1 MPRGPACPPRMP
13 ALFAPDL
20 DFQLLFGA
28 LPAPHAVLAPTGTVL
43 GLNAAACA
51 LLSAKIRAETIVGQP
66 LRALH
71 AALSAAGHVLAPAE
85 SWAAAVYAAQ
95 SGSPQV
101 LAPIWQPAAAGQPTP
116 RYWEATVQPVAA
128 GGMGTAGAIRYHLLR
143 LAEVSDRMATATPS
157 AEQLR
162 QILAGTPAIIA
173 TVEGPDHRFAFTNAA
188 YDTLTESRAQ
198 LGVPVLECFPELFEQ
213 NLISLL
219 DHVYRTGL
227 TTADQGAALQ
237 LRERATG
244 QLRTYYL
251 NYTYQPLR
259 DATGVVTG
267 VMSFATDVT
276 AQMQARQ
283 QTEARHVRTSVAD
296 LRLRRQ
302 AEVLPFI
309 TFVTDALGRTTYMSP
324 QWYQYTGLPTGTGWA
339 EVDVQWPHILHPD
352 DHERTQREIADSI
365 ESPRLGRV
373 EVRLR
378 GANDQYRWFL
388 TEAVPEFGVDGRL
401 LRRNGYMLDV
411 HEQRETQRHL
421 ENKDRLLSQILS
433 QAPACIAAFEG
444 PEHHYAFFNAGYD
457 RLMGSRPRLGKP
469 LAQRQSDVDDQGYLA
484 ILDKVYLTD
493 EPFVGQEMPVHL
505 HPDNAPTTEHYF
517 NFSFLPMHGADDSV
531 SGILTFAI
539 DMSEQ
544 VLARRQTKVLA
555 REVDQ
560 RDEQLRTITQAVPVF
575 ITNFDQNGA
584 LTYLNP
590 YFYEYTGFDPA
601 APIESAWQCLPPE
614 DWAAAQ
620 ALAQTG
626 MQAGQPWEATFRC
639 RRYDGELRWMQTRA
653 QPYLGPDGQ
662 LAGFSAATT
671 EVHELHERTEELA
684 RSREDFANLADHM
697 AQLAWMA
704 DPRGRVFWYNQ
715 RWYDYTG
722 LTSEQMQGQG
732 WQQVHDPTLRDVVNA
747 RYLAALCSEQPW
759 EDTFPLRRHD
769 GEYRWF
775 LSRARPIRDASGQ
788 VVRWF
793 GTNTDVTA
801 LRQLQQQLAMS
812 EEEQRIQAESIPQ
825 QVWTARPDG
834 TMDYYNHRMAAYL
847 GVALA
852 EGSNA
857 DVPSFVH
864 PDDRARIEER
874 WQTAIASQRY
884 YEAEFRLRRYDGEY
898 RWFLGQAQARRDA
911 GGQLLKWYGT
921 NTNVHQLRVLQEQ
934 VLHSQARFK
943 QLLETLPQ
951 LAWTAQP
958 DGRANYFNQRW
969 YDYTG
974 LRFEDLCDWGWENA
988 VHPDDLPEALREW
1001 QHSLATGE
1009 TLERELRWRRHD
1021 GTYRWFLMRAEA
1033 LRDPQ
1038 GDISTWVGANTDVD
1052 DFRRVRQELEA
1063 NNARLRRTNEDLD
1076 NFVYT
1081 ASHDLKQ
1088 PIHNMADI
1096 FAELTRTA
1104 NFRDPEAVQLVDYFE
1119 QALGRIFA
1127 TIDDLGAIVQV
1138 QRLEQEV
1145 QPEPVELAPLVN
1157 EVLDGLHDQL
1167 TQSAALVEC
1176 DFATYPVVSFVRPNM
1191 LSIFQNLLS
1200 NSLRYASPARP
1211 PRIRLSSAPDLIT
1224 GRPVLTV
1231 QDNGL
1236 GIDLNRYGPQ
1246 LFQLFRRFHSHV
1258 EGTGMGLY
1266 LVNRIVQNHGGRI
1279 EVSST
1284 VDEGTTLHLYL

>member
-1 MPRGPACPPRMP
+1 MP
-13 ALFAPDL
+13 ALFTPDL

-43 GLNAAACA
+43 GLNAAACT
-51 LLSAKIRAETIVGQP
+51 LLGDARQAETIVGQP
-66 LRALH
+66 LRVLH
-71 AALSAAGHVLAPAE
+71 AALTAAGHMLAPAE
-85 SWAAAVYAAQ
+85 SWATAVYAAQ

-101 LAPIWQPAAAGQPTP
+101 LAPMWQPAAGAQSSP

-128 GGMGTAGAIRYHLLR
+128 GGTGTAGAIRYHLLR
-143 LAEVSDRMATATPS
+143 LVDVSERVSTAAPS
-157 AEQLR
+157 AKRLQ
-162 QILAGTPAIIA
+162 QILSCIPGIIA
-173 TVEGPDHRFAFTNAA
+173 TVEGPDHRIGFTSAA
-188 YDTLTESRAQ
+188 YDAMTAGRAK
-198 LGVPVLECFPELFEQ
+198 LGMPVLECFPELLDQ
-213 NLISLL
+213 NFVALL

-227 TTADQGAALQ
+227 TLTDQAAPLQ
-237 LRERATG
+237 LHDPTTG
-244 QLRTYYL
+244 LPRTSYL
-251 NYTYQPLR
+251 DYSFQPLR

-267 VMSFATDVT
+267 VVGFAMDVT
-276 AQMQARQ
+276 AQVLARQ
-283 QTEARHVRTSVAD
+283 QTEAKHVRANVGD

-352 DHERTQREIADSI
+352 DHVRAQQEIAESI

-378 GANDQYRWFL
+378 GADGQYRWFI
-388 TEAVPEFGVDGRL
+388 TEAVPEFGTDGRL

-411 HEQRETQRHL
+411 HELRETQRHL
-421 ENKDRLLSQILS
+421 ETKDRLLSQILA
-433 QAPACIAAFEG
+433 QAPAYIATFEG
-444 PEHHYAFFNAGYD
+444 PEHRYTFFNSGYARIMND
-457 RLMGSRPRLGKP
+457 RPRLGEALGTLQP
-469 LAQRQSDVDDQGYLA
+469 GVVAQDYLA
-484 ILDKVYLTD
+484 LLDNVYRTN
-493 EPFVGQEMPVHL
+493 EPFTGQEMPGL
-505 HPDNAPTTEHYF
+505 LNPDDGPSTEQYF
-517 NFSFLPMHGADDSV
+517 NFSFLPMHDTGGKV

-539 DMSEQ
+539 DVSER
-544 VLARRQTKVLA
+544 VVARRQATVLA

-560 RDEQLRTITQAVPVF
+560 RDEQLRTITQAMPVF
-575 ITNFDQNGA
+575 IANFDQTGR

-590 YFYEYTGFDPA
+590 YFFEYTGLDPA
-601 APIESAWQCLPPE
+601 RPLAEALTCLPA
-614 DWAAAQ
+614 DDQ
-620 ALAQTG
+620 TTVRALAQAA
-626 MQAGQPWEATFRC
+626 MLAGKSWQATFRC
-639 RRYDGELRWMQTRA
+639 RRRDGELRWMHILA
-653 QPYLGPDGQ
+653 QPYLTPDGQ
-662 LAGFSAATT
+662 LAGFSSATT
-671 EVHELHERTEELA
+671 EVHELRERTEELA
-684 RSREDFANLADHM
+684 RSREDFAALADNIS
-697 AQLAWMA
+697 QLAWMA
-704 DPRGRVFWYNQ
+704 DPRGHIFWYNQ
-715 RWYDYTG
+715 RWHDYTG
-722 LTSEQMQGQG
+722 LTAEQMRGGG
-732 WQQVHDPTLRDVVNA
+732 WQRVYDPALRDTVNA
-747 RYLAALCSEQPW
+747 RYLAALRSEQPW

-769 GEYRWF
+769 GEFRWF

-801 LRQLQQQLAMS
+801 LRQLQQKLAES

-825 QVWTARPDG
+825 QVWSARPDG
-834 TMDYYNHRMAAYL
+834 TVDYYNHRTAAYL

-852 EGSNA
+852 EGSTAEITN
-857 DVPSFVH
+857 FVH
-864 PDDRARIEER
+864 PDDRPRIEER
-874 WQTAIASQRY
+874 WQAAIATQRY

-921 NTNVHQLRVLQEQ
+921 NTDVHQLRVLQEQ

-951 LAWTAQP
+951 LAWTALP
-958 DGRANYFNQRW
+958 DGRMNYCNQRW

-974 LRFEDLCDWGWENA
+974 LQFSDLQDWNWES
-988 VHPDDLPEALREW
+988 VLHPDDLPETMRRW
-1001 QHSLATGE
+1001 QHSLATGTMME
-1009 TLERELRWRRHD
+1009 HEMRWRGHD
-1021 GTYRWFLMRAEA
+1021 GEYRWFLVRVEA
-1033 LRDPQ
+1033 VRDAQ
-1038 GDISTWVGANTDVD
+1038 GHISTWVGANTDVHD
-1052 DFRRVRQELEA
+1052 LRQARQALEA

-1088 PIHNMADI
+1088 PIHNMAGI
-1096 FAELTRTA
+1096 FTELTRTA
-1104 NFRDPEAVQLVDYFE
+1104 KFDDPEAKKLVDYFE
-1119 QALGRIFA
+1119 RALKRIYA

-1138 QRLEQEV
+1138 QRLELEV
-1145 QPEPVELAPLVN
+1145 PPSPVDLAPLVN

-1167 TQSAALVEC
+1167 LQGRALVEC
-1176 DFATYPVVSFVRPNM
+1176 DFATYPVVSFVRPNL

-1211 PRIRLSSAPDLIT
+1211 PRIRLSSAPDLTT
-1224 GRPVLTV
+1224 GRPVITV

-1236 GIDLNRYGPQ
+1236 GIDLERFGPQ

-1279 EVSST
+1279 EVRSA
-1284 VDEGTTLHLYL
+1284 VEEGTTFQLYL